1 MADYKDGSRA
11 VGRSGGRTG
20 PKMYEDKYTQDSAFG
35 LVRDKVNTKEE
46 QTRATFYINR
56 YNQLKMEMQSS
67 LEDWEEIEKLY
78 RCEREKKRDS
88 DPNSFDP
95 IILPVIEGQTAAMS
109 DKNVSASVKGEGF
122 SDQKFAHTAQILVD
136 FVYRHIKIKSKI
148 KQGIR
153 RYLMFGTGCFAI
165 GWDPDA
171 LDGFGLPDWR
181 TPQINKVF
189 VDGKIKNI
197 LDVEKA
203 EYIIEEIGSFSILAA
218 RKEYGDDIADAVSLG
233 NISGDFAEEVSADDK
248 DSFTKLHVWTRNN
261 KQGNLQRLEI
271 SQCGIM
277 LAESDPSKPFYEH
290 VENQYPFKFFGL
302 YPEEGKFH
310 RFGDGKLLVRLQILL
325 NNLWDECVI
334 AAKYSAQAERY
345 VDPNAGMDPDQLDGD
360 PSHVIEVRDPKQN
373 IHTVQGQGINQVVF
387 TLISLILNEVQRI
400 TRFSDLMMGSAP
412 GREITATQ
420 TGAQMQQGGVGVA
433 DKKKDISEAIS
444 DATMYMLGL
453 MMEFW
458 PAGKAIRITEES
470 DDIEWVDARHLKS
483 VPAMVPSDTNYTA
496 QWKALN
502 PMKPVPQFMQL
513 EDKNGK
519 GQTRK
524 AEFDIQ
530 VSIGESVETSKA
542 ALLNLVISF
551 SKMTLPD
558 EQTGQPRALLSY
570 QQVQRMIEDILGIK
584 MSQMLPQA
592 QAVAA
597 ANMMGPGGG
606 GTSNQNI
613 STKAPPVM
621 NPYIDGAVA
630 GGAMSGTPPQQ
641 QGGK

>member
-1 MADYKDGSRA
+1 MA
-11 VGRSGGRTG
+11 
-20 PKMYEDKYTQDSAFG
+20 MYEKKYAQQSAFS
-35 LVRDKVNTKEE
+35 VNRDSINTKEE
-46 QTRATFYINR
+46 IDRVAYYVTK
-56 YNQLKMEMQSS
+56 YNQQKIDMQSA
-67 LEDWEEIEKLY
+67 LEEWEKIEKLY
-78 RCEREKKRDS
+78 RCERDIKNER

-95 IILPVIEGQTAAMS
+95 IILPVIEGQTASMS

-122 SDQKFAHTAQILVD
+122 SDQKFAHTAQVLVD

-153 RYLMFGTGCFAI
+153 RYLMFGTGCFFI
-165 GWDPDA
+165 GWDADA

-197 LDVEKA
+197 MDVEKA
-203 EYIIEEIGSFSILAA
+203 EYIIEEIGSFSILSA
-218 RKEYGDDIADAVSLG
+218 RKEYGDEIADAVALG
-233 NISGDFAEEVSADDK
+233 NISGDFAETTTVDDK

-261 KQGNLQRLEI
+261 EQGNLQRLDI
-271 SQCGIM
+271 STCGI
-277 LAESDPSKPFYEH
+277 LLKESDASKPFYEH

-310 RFGDGKLLVRLQILL
+310 RFGDGKLLVRLQVLL

-345 VDPNAGMDPDQLDGD
+345 VDPNAMMDPEQLDGD
-360 PSHVIEVRDPKQN
+360 PSHVILVTEPKTN

-433 DKKKDISEAIS
+433 DKKADISEAIA

-470 DDIEWVDARHLKS
+470 DEIEWVDARHLRN
-483 VPAMVPSDTNYTA
+483 VPSMIPSDTNYTN

-513 EDKNGK
+513 ESKDGK
-519 GQTRK
+519 PQTRK

-530 VSIGESVETSKA
+530 ISIGESLPTSKA

-584 MSQMLPQA
+584 MSQMAPEA

-597 ANMMGPGGG
+597 NSLGVNG

-613 STKAPPVM
+613 SPKAPPIA

-630 GGAMSGTPPQQ
+630 GGNMSSRPQPQ
-641 QGGK
+641 K